1 MIENLRRDPIVS
13 FLLRNSS
20 LTETQL
26 DTIMASTIE
35 GNLAQKAQSR
45 EKGKVSKG
53 AFVRTLR
60 QGQGNVEASLYTLM
74 LLVYLGLVK
83 QERFDQFLRT
93 QRLFAQVKELQLDSE
108 NISRLIDGM
117 SEFAQEFSG
126 RKQ

>member
-26 DTIMASTIE
+26 DTIIASTIE

-93 QRLFAQVKELQLDSE
+93 QRLFAQVRELQLDSE
-108 NISRLIDGM
+108 SVSRLIDGM
-117 SEFAQEFSG
+117 SAFAQEFSG
-126 RKQ
+126 RKR